1 MLCGNRQPGK
11 QYGRG
16 AIADHQISFGLFLD
30 GVSFA
35 ATEAGGG
42 LGVVLAAALQ
52 NEEAD
57 ALTNQCYTAFD
68 PVKRCRFDVAKFEG
82 IVLIQVLAAGQDL
95 YEEIGQ
101 TRAGRELLV
110 QQRRTK
116 VRRTNGLKDS
126 HPWG

>member
-1 MLCGNRQPGK
+1 MVVARLLTTKFPLACFLMELALQLQR
-11 QYGRG
+11 RE
-16 AIADHQISFGLFLD
+16 ADLELFWLPR
-30 GVSFA
+30 
-35 ATEAGGG
+35 
-42 LGVVLAAALQ
+42 LQ

-68 PVKRCRFDVAKFEG
+68 PAKRCRFDVAEFEG
-82 IVLIQVLAAGQDL
+82 IVLSQVLAAGQDL

-116 VRRTNGLKDS
+116 VRRTNSLKDS